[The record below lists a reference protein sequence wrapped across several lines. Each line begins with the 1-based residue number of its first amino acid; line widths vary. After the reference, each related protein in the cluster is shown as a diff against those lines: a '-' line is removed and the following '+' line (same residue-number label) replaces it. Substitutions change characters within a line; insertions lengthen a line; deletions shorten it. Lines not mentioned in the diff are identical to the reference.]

1 MTRPEEETQETK
13 WSAGKDYY
21 KLLLSRMNICAHY
34 KLTNQI
40 AMWSKEMDNV
50 NDLVLP
56 FIKTKNFGEQ
66 IDRIQE
72 QIRNAPS
79 TESLNTD
86 LKRAQQIEYSQ
97 KLRDNAKKL
106 KNIQRRM
113 YIEMKQLLLPLV
125 EKSSGINPFGSG
137 D

>member
-1 MTRPEEETQETK
+1 MAYREEESSETK

-21 KLLLSRMNICAHY
+21 KLLLNRMNICAHY
-34 KLTNQI
+34 KLTNQVT
-40 AMWSKEMDNV
+40 MWAKELDNI

-66 IDRIQE
+66 IDRVQE
-72 QIRNAPS
+72 QIKGSPDMSTLNA
-79 TESLNTD
+79 D
-86 LKRAQQIEYSQ
+86 LKRAQYNEYMG

-106 KNIQRRM
+106 KFIQRKM
-113 YIEMKQLLLPLV
+113 YTEMKQLLLPLV